1 MNRLLIASAALVLA
15 GVIAEA
21 GVAPPVPRLPSA
33 ALKPL
38 KSDEPPGEPSSPEK
52 IAERIQQNTK
62 DAADRLAESDPG
74 EETRRKQGQALKDLD
89 ELLKQAQNPMGG
101 QGGAQSQPKDDMS
114 QQGEQ
119 QNQGGGPPM
128 GGSTPKGGSFKGGGK
143 SGKSGSGQQ
152 PQKQGWRDR
161 KGQDQGGSAQKQQGT
176 GNQQAKG
183 NEPTGKE
190 PAPTGKDQPQPL
202 GKNDPKNAGS
212 TPGGGA
218 GKSMPALPLDDA
230 ITKQVWGHLPERL
243 RQQMSQY
250 YKEQFMPKYSDML
263 RQYYASLAERE
274 KAQKKP

>member
-1 MNRLLIASAALVLA
+1 MTRLLIASVALAVA
-15 GVIAEA
+15 VVIAEA

-33 ALKPL
+33 ALKSL
-38 KSDEPPGEPSSPEK
+38 KTDEPGGEPLSPEK

-62 DAADRLAESDPG
+62 AAADRLSESDPG
-74 EETRRKQGQALKDLD
+74 DETRKKQSQALKDLD

-101 QGGAQSQPKDDMS
+101 GQGQQKDDMS

-119 QNQGGGPPM
+119 QSKGGGSPM
-128 GGSTPKGGSFKGGGK
+128 GGGMPKGGSPKGGGK

-161 KGQDQGGSAQKQQGT
+161 NGQDPGGSAQKQPGT
-176 GNQQAKG
+176 PQQAKG
-183 NEPTGKE
+183 QE
-190 PAPTGKDQPQPL
+190 PAGKDQPQTL
-202 GKNDPKNAGS
+202 GKNDPKNAGNN
-212 TPGGGA
+212 PGMGA
-218 GKSMPALPLDDA
+218 GKGAPALPLDDT

>member
-1 MNRLLIASAALVLA
+1 MSRLLIASAALVLA
-15 GVIAEA
+15 AVIAEA
-21 GVAPPVPRLPSA
+21 GVAPSVPRLPSA
-33 ALKPL
+33 ALKSL
-38 KSDEPPGEPSSPEK
+38 KTDESSGEPLSPEK

-62 DAADRLAESDPG
+62 DAADRLSESDPG
-74 EETRRKQGQALKDLD
+74 EETRKKQGQALKDLD
-89 ELLKQAQNPMGG
+89 ELLKQAQDPMGG
-101 QGGAQSQPKDDMS
+101 EGGGSSEQKDDMS

-119 QNQGGGPPM
+119 QN
-128 GGSTPKGGSFKGGGK
+128 KGGSSKSGGSPKTGGSPKGSGK

-161 KGQDQGGSAQKQQGT
+161 QGQDQGGSAQKQPGT
-176 GNQQAKG
+176 DNQQAKG

-190 PAPTGKDQPQPL
+190 QPQTP
-202 GKNDPKNAGS
+202 GKNDPKNPG
-212 TPGGGA
+212 TNPGGGA
-218 GKSMPALPLDDA
+218 GKGMPALPLDDT